1 MAVPPWRF
9 AVAPMMDRTDRH
21 FRWFF
26 RQLSRGALLY
36 TPMIAAAAVVAGRAG
51 AALAHDAIEQP
62 LALQLGG
69 NDPRLLAAAARAGAD
84 AGFVEID
91 LNCGCPSPAAAQS
104 QWGARLMDQPQ
115 RVAECV
121 AAMVAACR
129 VDVTVKHRLGIAGRD
144 DVASLHAFVDA
155 VHDAG
160 AARVIVHARAAVLG
174 GLGPAANRSV
184 PPLRPAEVHALVR
197 ARPQLPILYN
207 GGVRSLAQACAHLAG
222 PDAVA
227 GVMVGRAAYDDP
239 WAFRDLDRAVF
250 EREPPPGDR
259 AEVARAVLERARAW
273 QGAGGDPHAVTRHCL
288 GLWHGIAG
296 ARRARAAVAALAQ
309 RPALD
314 AVDAAIAVL
323 HGA

>member
-1 MAVPPWRF
+1 MVALPWRF

-36 TPMIAAAAVVAGRAG
+36 TPMIVAAAVAAAAG
-51 AALAHDAIEQP
+51 AALAHDAIECRRRRSSVATTHGCRRGRARGKLT
-62 LALQLGG
+62 LAS
-69 NDPRLLAAAARAGAD
+69 PRSISTAAVLARCGA
-84 AGFVEID
+84 E
-91 LNCGCPSPAAAQS
+91 L
-104 QWGARLMDQPQ
+104 WGARLMDQPQ

-174 GLGPAANRSV
+174 GLGPAANRSA

-197 ARPQLPILYN
+197 AAAAAHPLQRRRPQP
-207 GGVRSLAQACAHLAG
+207 GPGVRAPWPG
-222 PDAVA
+222 PTRS
-227 GVMVGRAAYDDP
+227 RA
-239 WAFRDLDRAVF
+239 
-250 EREPPPGDR
+250 
-259 AEVARAVLERARAW
+259 
-273 QGAGGDPHAVTRHCL
+273 
-288 GLWHGIAG
+288 
-296 ARRARAAVAALAQ
+296 
-309 RPALD
+309 
-314 AVDAAIAVL
+314 
-323 HGA
+323 